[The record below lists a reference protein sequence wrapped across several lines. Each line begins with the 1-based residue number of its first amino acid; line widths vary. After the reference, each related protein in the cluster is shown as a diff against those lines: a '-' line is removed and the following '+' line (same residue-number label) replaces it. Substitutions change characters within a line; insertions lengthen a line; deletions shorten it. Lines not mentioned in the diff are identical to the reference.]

1 MHGRV
6 VDRTLHRG
14 LRFTEHRERLFGQ
27 QDVVEG
33 LFDFGRQRDARRTRR
48 FDGRGHLLVVHLH
61 HAVNL
66 RREERHRSIH
76 GPAERRIGVVAQ
88 REALGHLL
96 HDEAVVDLPGHRH
109 LRQQAAPC
117 LAFHIVVALHLHL
130 GDLDG
135 GILAQRQ
142 VEGLVEREAHLR
154 HGSER
159 TRCREAQ
166 CQNQFFH
173 SHLSKFNLFPVFDSL
188 YRFRLSSISCRPL
201 ALHLAYSFSRL
212 SLSRRSAPS
221 MRMI

>member
-1 MHGRV
+1 MHLEHQLGDADRV
-6 VDRTLHRG
+6 FGLEDRGFQVAELHLRRQQIVFRGQAVLVLHLRIVDRTLYGG
-14 LRFTEHRERLFGQ
+14 LRLAEHVERLLGK

-135 GILAQRQ
+135 R
-142 VEGLVEREAHLR
+142 
-154 HGSER
+154 
-159 TRCREAQ
+159 
-166 CQNQFFH
+166 
-173 SHLSKFNLFPVFDSL
+173 
-188 YRFRLSSISCRPL
+188 
-201 ALHLAYSFSRL
+201 
-212 SLSRRSAPS
+212 
-221 MRMI
+221 